1 MVYGFDSRRR
11 YEDDGP
17 RNSCCSAVRYVR
29 PGSIGPLAGRDK
41 RNDIT
46 MKLLY
51 APLLALACAAAPCTP
66 TASAQAPATE
76 RVDTV
81 WLTMPDSI
89 ELGEVV
95 LRERRQTRLRPSFT
109 TENVEVISRGE
120 IVRAACCNL
129 GESFAANP
137 SVDVSYADAATGA
150 QQIALLGLSGTYVQ
164 MLAENVPALRGAAL
178 PLGLAFVPGPWM
190 ESIQVS
196 KGAASVKNGYESVT
210 GQINV
215 EYFKPQGIDGLRLEA
230 FMDMDMMLQA
240 DAVGTVHLSDALSTG
255 LMAHYETSE
264 KAHDHDGD
272 TFTDMPRIDQL
283 NLMNRWTWMHG
294 PLLSQL
300 SLSGLHEARRA
311 GQMAGHDGHSHGGDA
326 APPAPAGGE
335 DLYRIAMQ
343 TDRLEATWKNALI
356 TRPDRSESVAL
367 ILNGSWHDA
376 DNRFGARTLGVT
388 QRSGYAQLLFET
400 DLGERHNLAVGLSL
414 RGDNYRNAY
423 VPGAAADTTWSLRE
437 TTGGAYAQYTY
448 KLGERLTAM
457 AGLRADRSST
467 HGTFLTPRLHLKYAP
482 VRALTLRAS
491 AGKGYR
497 SPHAL
502 AEQVTLLAAPGRIA
516 VLTPDGRKR
525 EHQEEAWNTGA
536 SAALTLPL
544 FGRNLA
550 LNFEYYYTRFL
561 HQTVTD
567 LDRPDQGVLYYDLAD
582 VSGGRSYSHVVQVDA
597 TYPLF
602 EGMSLTAAWRY
613 QDARQTTGIDAT
625 AVGTDGRWRG
635 AALRSRP
642 LQSRY
647 KALVTASYKTP
658 LELWQL
664 DATWHLNGPG
674 RLPVP
679 PDVTASA
686 VRYNTAHTAPDGRR
700 LAWQPRF
707 HAFSQL
713 SAQVTREFRHFAVYV
728 GGENLTDFTQAH
740 PVVVAADPA
749 TGRTA
754 YDPTKVWGPTDG
766 IMGYVGVRFNLE
778 K

>member
-1 MVYGFDSRRR
+1 
-11 YEDDGP
+11 
-17 RNSCCSAVRYVR
+17 
-29 PGSIGPLAGRDK
+29 
-41 RNDIT
+41 
-46 MKLLY
+46 MKLRLLLIASAY
-51 APLLALACAAAPCTP
+51 AAALSAAPAALAQTSV
-66 TASAQAPATE
+66 SAE

-89 ELGEVV
+89 ELDEVV
-95 LRERRQTRLRPSFT
+95 LRERRQTRLRPSFST
-109 TENVEVISRGE
+109 QNVEVISRGE
-120 IVRAACCNL
+120 LVRAACCNL

-137 SVDVSYADAATGA
+137 SVDVNYTDAATGA

-178 PLGLAFVPGPWM
+178 PLSLAFVPGSWM

-196 KGAASVKNGYESVT
+196 KGAASVKNGYESIT
-210 GQINV
+210 GQINI

-230 FMDMDMMLQA
+230 FMDMDMMFQA
-240 DAVGTVHLSDALSTG
+240 DAVGTVHLNDALSAG

-283 NLMNRWTWMHG
+283 NLMNRWTWMRG
-294 PLLSQL
+294 GVISQL
-300 SLSGLHEARRA
+300 SLGGLHEARRA
-311 GQMAGHDGHSHGGDA
+311 GQMAGHGHHSTQPQA
-326 APPAPAGGE
+326 ADMGEAP
-335 DLYRIAMQ
+335 YRIAMT

-356 TRPDRSESVAL
+356 TDANRNASVAL

-376 DNRFGARTLGVT
+376 DNRFGMRTFGVT
-388 QRSGYAQLLFET
+388 QRSGYAQLLYET
-400 DLGERHNLAVGLSL
+400 DLGLRHNLAVGLSL

-423 VPGAAADTTWSLRE
+423 APGAVADTAYSLRE
-437 TTGGAYAQYTY
+437 TVGGAYAQYTY
-448 KLGERLTAM
+448 KLGERLTTM
-457 AGLRADRSST
+457 AGLRADRSSAY
-467 HGTFLTPRLHLKYAP
+467 GTFLTPRLHLKYAP

-502 AEQVTLLAAPGRIA
+502 AENVTLLAVPGRFG
-516 VLTPDGRKR
+516 VLTPAGTDR
-525 EHQEEAWNTGA
+525 EHQEEAWNVGA
-536 SAALTLPL
+536 SASLTVPL

-550 LNFEYYYTRFL
+550 LNAEYYYTRFL
-561 HQTVTD
+561 HQTLTD
-567 LDRPDQGVLYYDLAD
+567 FDRPDQGVLFYDLAD
-582 VSGGRSYSHVVQVDA
+582 VCGGRSYSHVVQIDA

-613 QDARQTTGIDAT
+613 QDVRQTTGIDLT
-625 AVGTDGRWRG
+625 AAGPDGKWQG
-635 AALRSRP
+635 AVLRARP

-658 LELWQL
+658 LELWQF
-664 DATWHLNGPG
+664 DVTWHLNGPG
-674 RLPVP
+674 RLPEP
-679 PDVTASA
+679 LDISASGVA
-686 VRYNTAHTAPDGRR
+686 YNTAYTTPDGR
-700 LAWQPRF
+700 LLSWQPRF

-728 GGENLTDFTQAH
+728 GGENLTNFTQAH
-740 PVVVAADPA
+740 PVVVATPTASRPA
-749 TGRTA
+749 F
-754 YDPTKVWGPTDG
+754 DPTKVWGPTDG
-766 IMGYVGVRFNLE
+766 AMGYVGVRFNLE